1 MDYLTASRTPRLG
14 KLLRTLIEY
23 HADLALV
30 PIGHPVR
37 IRYKN
42 TWRVIEEH
50 PVLSSENLHA
60 AIRGSFGEV
69 VSHELDTRHK
79 AFFELNGQRFFLRFL
94 KDHTG
99 GLLSIERL
107 KPLPEPDHWPKAVH
121 DWFTEG
127 GFLEVDAEELYAAIL
142 KRWTQEKTGLAI
154 SLERAIKYPIAP
166 LAGLVEQ
173 REWKQDFDVFEK
185 AANEALLL
193 QPQLLGINRLPL
205 TDDEKEKL
213 KKLANTVPV
222 LVCEN
227 GEMAF

>member
-42 TWRVIEEH
+42 AWRVIEEH
-50 PVLSSENLHA
+50 PVLSSENLHT

-69 VSHELDTRHK
+69 VSHELDTQHK

-127 GFLEVDAEELYAAIL
+127 GFLEVEAEELYAAIL

-154 SLERAIKYPIAP
+154 SLERTVKYPTAT
-166 LAGLVEQ
+166 LLGLVEQ
-173 REWKQDFDVFEK
+173 REWKQDFENLEK
-185 AANEALLL
+185 GVNDALSVAPNLL
-193 QPQLLGINRLPL
+193 AINRVFV

-227 GEMAF
+227 GELAF

>member
-23 HADLALV
+23 HSDLALV

-37 IRYKN
+37 IRYKK

-60 AIRGSFGEV
+60 AIRGSFGEG
-69 VSHELDTRHK
+69 VSHKLDVRHK

-99 GLLSIERL
+99 GLLAIERL
-107 KPLPEPDHWPKAVH
+107 KVLPEPDHWPKAVH

-142 KRWTQEKTGLAI
+142 KRWTQEKNGLAI
-154 SLERAIKYPIAP
+154 SLERTVKYPITTIV
-166 LAGLVEQ
+166 GLIEQ

-193 QPQLLGINRLPL
+193 QPQLLGINRIFL

-213 KKLANTVPV
+213 KKLSNTIPV